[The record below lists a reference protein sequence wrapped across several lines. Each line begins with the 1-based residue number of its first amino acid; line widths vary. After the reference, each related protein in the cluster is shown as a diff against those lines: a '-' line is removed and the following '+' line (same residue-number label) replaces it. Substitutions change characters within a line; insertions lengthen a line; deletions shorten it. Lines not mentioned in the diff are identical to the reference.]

1 MLRSRPDACPGA
13 WRRHDAADGALAR
26 FRPVGG
32 AVGPDELRLL
42 AGAAAV
48 GGSPLELTSRGSLQ
62 VRGLAGSTADDLA
75 DALRADRS
83 DALLDTRGR
92 DVPCGLLASPR
103 STRLDAVAA
112 EVAGALR
119 GRVDV
124 PGRLLVALEDR
135 TPDVREVAL
144 QTLGVR
150 KSTLT
155 DGDVSGQ
162 GTDVTVVLTPSGRAS
177 AAMGPATARPGP
189 RDGDPVAAL
198 LLDGP
203 HGVVDTGLRHPDPA
217 ALALAAVDAFTA
229 RRDTAW
235 RVRELDEPT
244 RDALV
249 ADVRDRTTAPTGVLS
264 RIPVV
269 TPVLTP
275 GPADP
280 TALGPRG
287 DGTLEVLPRLGEL
300 DLGTVAALVGLL
312 DSPGEGVTLRVTP
325 WRTLVLRGLADPTAA
340 ARRLEGLVETDPASR
355 WRGVSACVGA
365 PRCAKSHADVRGD
378 LAAAVASGHVGGTV
392 RQHWVGCARACGT
405 PGGRVAVIEALD
417 AVQRRGEQR
426 GTYRTVVRSGRVTG

>member
-32 AVGPDELRLL
+32 AISADELRLL

-75 DALRADRS
+75 DALRAHRPE
-83 DALLDTRGR
+83 ALLDTSGR

-112 EVAGALR
+112 QVAAALR
-119 GRVDV
+119 GRVDI

-135 TPDVREVAL
+135 ATEVRKVSLSACSPGSDVRQAAF
-144 QTLGVR
+144 T
-150 KSTLT
+150 T
-155 DGDVSGQ
+155 GDVSGQ
-162 GTDVTVVLTPSGRAS
+162 GADITVVLASSGPVPGSTTGQA
-177 AAMGPATARPGP
+177 PQERPLGE
-189 RDGDPVAAL
+189 DPDAAL

-203 HGVVDTGLRHPDPA
+203 HGVLDTGLRHPDPA
-217 ALALAAVDAFTA
+217 ALALAAIDSFTT

-235 RVRELDEPT
+235 RVRELDAAT

-249 ADVRDRTTAPTGVLS
+249 ADVRDRTTPD
-264 RIPVV
+264 VV
-269 TPVLTP
+269 TPLLTP

-280 TALGPRG
+280 TALGPRD

-300 DLGTVAALVGLL
+300 DLPLVAVLVGLL
-312 DSPGEGVTLRVTP
+312 TAGVTLRATP
-325 WRTLVLRGLADPTAA
+325 WRTLVLRGLPDPTEA
-340 ARRLEGLVETDPASR
+340 ARRLEGLAETDPASR

-405 PGGRVAVIEALD
+405 PGGRVAVIEALAAD
-417 AVQRRGEQR
+417 EPGDGRR

>member
-32 AVGPDELRLL
+32 AIDAAELRLL

-48 GGSPLELTSRGSLQ
+48 GGSPLELTSRGSWQ

-75 DALRADRS
+75 DALRADRPE
-83 DALLDTRGR
+83 ALLDTRGR
-92 DVPCGLLASPR
+92 DIPCGLLASPR
-103 STRLDAVAA
+103 STRLDAVSAR
-112 EVAGALR
+112 VGTALR
-119 GRVDV
+119 GRTDV

-135 TPDVREVAL
+135 GDGVSDDTP
-144 QTLGVR
+144 
-150 KSTLT
+150 LT
-155 DGDVSGQ
+155 PDVSGQ
-162 GTDVTVVLTPSGRAS
+162 GADITVVLTSSVRPSGTTA
-177 AAMGPATARPGP
+177 GPASHARTLGENE
-189 RDGDPVAAL
+189 PVAAL

-203 HGVVDTGLRHPDPA
+203 HGVVDTGLRHRDPA
-217 ALALAAVDAFTA
+217 ALALAALDAFTA

-235 RVRELDEPT
+235 RVREIDEAA
-244 RDALV
+244 RDALL
-249 ADVRDRTTAPTGVLS
+249 AEVRDRTTPD
-264 RIPVV
+264 VV

-280 TALGPRG
+280 TALGPRD

-300 DLGTVAALVGLL
+300 DLAAVAALVGLL
-312 DSPGEGVTLRVTP
+312 VGGVTLRATP
-325 WRTLVLRGLADPTAA
+325 WRTLVLRGLPDPAAA
-340 ARRLEGLVETDPASR
+340 ARRLEGLVETDPTSR
-355 WRGVSACVGA
+355 WRGLSACVGA

-378 LAAAVASGHVGGTV
+378 LAAAVASGHAGGTV

-405 PGGRVAVIEALD
+405 PGGRVAVIEALAAD
-417 AVQRRGEQR
+417 EPRGEQR

>member
-1 MLRSRPDACPGA
+1 VTVLRSRPDACPGA

-32 AVGPDELRLL
+32 AIGADELRLL

-75 DALRADRS
+75 DALRADRPE
-83 DALLDTRGR
+83 ALLDTRGR

-103 STRLDAVAA
+103 STRLDAAAAGVAA
-112 EVAGALR
+112 ALR

-135 TPDVREVAL
+135 AADVGEAAFE
-144 QTLGVR
+144 T
-150 KSTLT
+150 
-155 DGDVSGQ
+155 GDVSGQ
-162 GTDVTVVLTPSGRAS
+162 GADVTVVLTSSGRPWGSTAGQ
-177 AAMGPATARPGP
+177 APHEGPLGE
-189 RDGDPVAAL
+189 DPEAAL

-203 HGVVDTGLRHPDPA
+203 HGVVDTGLRHRDPV
-217 ALALAAVDAFTA
+217 ALALAAVDAFAA

-235 RVRELDEPT
+235 RVRELDEDT

-249 ADVRDRTTAPTGVLS
+249 ADVRDRTTPPIDVVF

-269 TPVLTP
+269 NPVLAP

-280 TALGPRG
+280 TALGPRD

-300 DLGTVAALVGLL
+300 DLPLVAALVGLL
-312 DSPGEGVTLRVTP
+312 VDGVTLRATP
-325 WRTLVLRGLADPTAA
+325 WRTLVLRGLPDPAEA
-340 ARRLEGLVETDPASR
+340 ARRLDGLVETDPTSR

-405 PGGRVAVIEALD
+405 PGGRVAVIEALATD
-417 AVQRRGEQR
+417 ERVGEQR

>member
-32 AVGPDELRLL
+32 AVGADELRLL

-75 DALRADRS
+75 DALRADGP
-83 DALLDTRGR
+83 DALLDSRGR

-103 STRLDAVAA
+103 STRLDAVTA
-112 EVAGALR
+112 EVATALR

-135 TPDVREVAL
+135 VPDVRGGSGRSFRPKGPLAQE
-144 QTLGVR
+144 G
-150 KSTLT
+150 
-155 DGDVSGQ
+155 GDVSGQ
-162 GTDVTVVLTPSGRAS
+162 GADITVVLTPSGPPGGPTTGRAPHE
-177 AAMGPATARPGP
+177 GPLDEEPH
-189 RDGDPVAAL
+189 AAL

-203 HGVVDTGLRHPDPA
+203 HGVVDTGVRHPEPA

-229 RRDTAW
+229 RRGTAW
-235 RVRELDEPT
+235 RVRELDEAT

-249 ADVRDRTTAPTGVLS
+249 TDVLDRTTAD
-264 RIPVV
+264 VV
-269 TPVLTP
+269 TPLLTP

-280 TALGPRG
+280 TALGPRD

-300 DLGTVAALVGLL
+300 DLPTVAALVGLL
-312 DSPGEGVTLRVTP
+312 DVPGHGVTLRATP
-325 WRTLVLRGLADPTAA
+325 WRTLVLRGLPDPADA
-340 ARRLEGLVETDPASR
+340 ARRLDGLVETDPASC

-378 LAAAVASGHVGGTV
+378 LAAALASGHVGGTV

-405 PGGRVAVIEALD
+405 PGGRVAVIEALSPD
-417 AVQRRGEQR
+417 ERGDGQR

>member
-32 AVGPDELRLL
+32 AVGADELRLL

-75 DALRADRS
+75 DALRADRPE
-83 DALLDTRGR
+83 ALLDPDGR

-112 EVAGALR
+112 RVAQALR
-119 GRVDV
+119 GRTDV

-135 TPDVREVAL
+135 VPTVRGGSGRSIGTGRPLAQE
-144 QTLGVR
+144 GG
-150 KSTLT
+150 
-155 DGDVSGQ
+155 GDVSGQ
-162 GTDVTVVLTPSGRAS
+162 GADITVVLTPSGRPSGSTTGQAPHE
-177 AAMGPATARPGP
+177 GTL
-189 RDGDPVAAL
+189 DEDPVAAL

-217 ALALAAVDAFTA
+217 VLALAAVDAFTA
-229 RRDTAW
+229 RRGTAW
-235 RVRELDEPT
+235 RVRELDEATP
-244 RDALV
+244 DALV
-249 ADVRDRTTAPTGVLS
+249 ADVRDRTTPD
-264 RIPVV
+264 VV
-269 TPVLTP
+269 TPALTP

-280 TALGPRG
+280 TALGPR
-287 DGTLEVLPRLGEL
+287 DDATLEVLPRLGEL
-300 DLGTVAALVGLL
+300 DLPTVAALVGLL
-312 DSPGEGVTLRVTP
+312 VDRATLRVTP
-325 WRTLVLRGLADPTAA
+325 WRTLVLRDLPEPDDA
-340 ARRLEGLVETDPASR
+340 ARRLDGLVETDPASR

-405 PGGRVAVIEALD
+405 PGGRVAVIEALRAD
-417 AVQRRGEQR
+417 EPRGEQR

>member
-32 AVGPDELRLL
+32 AIVADELRLL

-62 VRGLAGSTADDLA
+62 VRGLAGSIADDLA
-75 DALRADRS
+75 DALRADRPE
-83 DALLDTRGR
+83 ALLDTRGR

-103 STRLDAVAA
+103 STRLDPVAVAA
-112 EVAGALR
+112 ALR
-119 GRVDV
+119 GRTDV

-135 TPDVREVAL
+135 GGPVGDVTTP
-144 QTLGVR
+144 T
-150 KSTLT
+150 T
-155 DGDVSGQ
+155 GDVSGQ
-162 GTDVTVVLTPSGRAS
+162 GADITVVLTSSGRS
-177 AAMGPATARPGP
+177 WGSSGGAAPHEGPLGE
-189 RDGDPVAAL
+189 DPEAAL

-203 HGVVDTGLRHPDPA
+203 LGVVDTGLRHPDPA

-229 RRDTAW
+229 RRDAAW
-235 RVRELDEPT
+235 RVRELDEAT
-244 RDALV
+244 RDALI
-249 ADVRDRTTAPTGVLS
+249 ADVRDRTTAD
-264 RIPVV
+264 VV

-280 TALGPRG
+280 TALGPRD

-300 DLGTVAALVGLL
+300 DLGVVAALVGLL
-312 DSPGEGVTLRVTP
+312 GVPGQGATLRATP
-325 WRTLVLRGLADPTAA
+325 WRTLVLRGLADPEAA
-340 ARRLEGLVETDPASR
+340 ARRLDGLVETDPASR

-417 AVQRRGEQR
+417 PAQPRGEQR

>member
-32 AVGPDELRLL
+32 AVGADELRLL

-75 DALRADRS
+75 DALRADRPE
-83 DALLDTRGR
+83 ALLDPDGR

-112 EVAGALR
+112 RVARALR
-119 GRVDV
+119 GRIDV

-135 TPDVREVAL
+135 VPRATPSARGGSGRSRGTKAPLAL
-144 QTLGVR
+144 EG
-150 KSTLT
+150 
-155 DGDVSGQ
+155 GDVSGQ
-162 GTDVTVVLTPSGRAS
+162 SADITVVLTPSGRAGGS
-177 AAMGPATARPGP
+177 TTGQAPHGRPL
-189 RDGDPVAAL
+189 DEDPVAAL

-235 RVRELDEPT
+235 RVRELDGVT

-249 ADVRDRTTAPTGVLS
+249 ADLRDRTPD
-264 RIPVV
+264 VV
-269 TPVLTP
+269 TPALTP

-280 TALGPRG
+280 TALGPRD

-300 DLGTVAALVGLL
+300 DLATVAALVGLL
-312 DSPGEGVTLRVTP
+312 VDGAALRVTP
-325 WRTLVLRGLADPTAA
+325 WRTLVLRDLPDPEDA
-340 ARRLEGLVETDPASR
+340 ARRLDGLVETDPASR

-365 PRCAKSHADVRGD
+365 PRCARSHADVRGD

-417 AVQRRGEQR
+417 PDELQGEQR

>member
-32 AVGPDELRLL
+32 AIGADELRLL

-75 DALRADRS
+75 DALRADRPE
-83 DALLDTRGR
+83 ALLDPRGR

-103 STRLDAVAA
+103 STRLDAVSAQ
-112 EVAGALR
+112 VAGELR

-135 TPDVREVAL
+135 PADVRKAAF
-144 QTLGVR
+144 T
-150 KSTLT
+150 T
-155 DGDVSGQ
+155 GDVSGQ
-162 GTDVTVVLTPSGRAS
+162 GADITVVATPDA
-177 AAMGPATARPGP
+177 
-189 RDGDPVAAL
+189 AAL

-203 HGVVDTGLRHPDPA
+203 HGVVDTGLRHRDPA

-235 RVRELDEPT
+235 RVRELDEAT
-244 RDALV
+244 REALV
-249 ADVRDRTTAPTGVLS
+249 ADVRDRTTPD
-264 RIPVV
+264 VV
-269 TPVLTP
+269 TPDLTP

-280 TALGPRG
+280 TALGPRD

-300 DLGTVAALVGLL
+300 DLPLVAALVGLL
-312 DSPGEGVTLRVTP
+312 DAPGQGVTLRATP
-325 WRTLVLRGLADPTAA
+325 WRTLVLRGLPDPADA
-340 ARRLEGLVETDPASR
+340 ARRLDGLAETDPSSR

-405 PGGRVAVIEALD
+405 PGGRVAVVEALAAD
-417 AVQRRGEQR
+417 EPGDGAR

>member
-32 AVGPDELRLL
+32 AIGADELRLL

-75 DALRADRS
+75 DALRADRPE
-83 DALLDTRGR
+83 ALLDTRGR

-112 EVAGALR
+112 EVAAALR
-119 GRVDV
+119 GRTDV

-135 TPDVREVAL
+135 AVDVRKVPLQTLDVRESAL
-144 QTLGVR
+144 TN
-150 KSTLT
+150 
-155 DGDVSGQ
+155 GDVSGQ
-162 GTDVTVVLTPSGRAS
+162 GADITVVLTSSGRSRGSS
-177 AAMGPATARPGP
+177 AGQAPDEGPLGE
-189 RDGDPVAAL
+189 DPEAAL

-217 ALALAAVDAFTA
+217 ALALATVDAFTA

-235 RVRELDEPT
+235 RVRELDEAT
-244 RDALV
+244 RDALL
-249 ADVRDRTTAPTGVLS
+249 ADVRDRTSPDD
-264 RIPVV
+264 V

-280 TALGPRG
+280 TALGPRD

-300 DLGTVAALVGLL
+300 DLGVVAALVGLL
-312 DSPGEGVTLRVTP
+312 GVPGRGATLRATP
-325 WRTLVLRGLADPTAA
+325 WRTLVLRGLPDPEAA
-340 ARRLEGLVETDPASR
+340 ARRLDGLVETDPASR

-405 PGGRVAVIEALD
+405 PGGRVAVIEALAPD
-417 AVQRRGEQR
+417 ERSGEQR